1 MKILFI
7 LLGVMLV
14 LNQVDVAFARHS
26 SGSHHSRSKGHSTG
40 SKKTKGHSPRKSK
53 AVSGVSRDKH
63 GKIKRSSSA
72 KSSFKKGHPCPST
85 GKSKGA
91 CHGYVIDHRTPL
103 KKGGAD
109 SPSNMQW
116 QTKEAAK
123 AKDKWE

>member
-1 MKILFI
+1 MLLFNQ
-7 LLGVMLV
+7 
-14 LNQVDVAFARHS
+14 LNPAYASRS
-26 SGSHHSRSKGHSTG
+26 KSHHSSKQKGHS
-40 SKKTKGHSPRKSK
+40 SKPRKSK
-53 AVSGVSRDKH
+53 AVSGVKRDKH

-72 KSSFKKGHPCPST
+72 KSSFKKDHPCPST

-91 CHGYVIDHRTPL
+91 CHGYVIDHKTPL

>member
-1 MKILFI
+1 MKILSI
-7 LLGVMLV
+7 LLGVMLL
-14 LNQVDVAFARHS
+14 LNQVDIVFARHS
-26 SGSHHSRSKGHSTG
+26 SGSHHSRS
-40 SKKTKGHSPRKSK
+40 KGHSPRKSK

-116 QTKEAAK
+116 QTKDAAK

>member
-1 MKILFI
+1 VKILPI
-7 LLGVMLV
+7 LLGVMLL
-14 LNQVDVAFARHS
+14 LNQIDFAFARTYYSKSKSYS
-26 SGSHHSRSKGHSTG
+26 SR
-40 SKKTKGHSPRKSK
+40 SKKTKSYSPHKSK
-53 AVSGVSRDKH
+53 AVSGVKRDKR
-63 GKIKRSSSA
+63 GRIKRSSSSKNA
-72 KSSFKKGHPCPST
+72 FKKSHPCPST

-103 KKGGAD
+103 KKGGSD